1 MKLVYEFCGG
11 KYDGQRMTRS
21 EVMEIYNGYFSK
33 DWTEERNAGALVPR
47 AELDNQPHVSGYI
60 GPMYDGERYI
70 ADGKEYHTFEYERLS
85 DETKKTFNDVVEI
98 IGVLRYETQ
107 DVYDMLSH

>member
-47 AELDNQPHVSGYI
+47 AELDNQPHVSGYA

-85 DETKKTFNDVVEI
+85 DDTKKSFKDIVEV

-107 DVYDMLSH
+107 EVYNYLSH